1 MKNHDCAVQLTFFRQ
16 TIDNLDAALMYI
28 LSERFR
34 CTSEIGKLK
43 AKYNLPKR
51 DEHREKN
58 QLARLKK
65 IAQEANLDPEFAEKL
80 MLLVINEVVCRHE
93 KTTA

>member
-1 MKNHDCAVQLTFFRQ
+1 MKNHDCAVQLTFFQQ

-28 LSERFR
+28 LSQRLR

-58 QLARLKK
+58 PLARLKK
-65 IAQEANLDPEFAEKL
+65 IAQEANLDPGFAEKL